1 MALAASLVPEDVDRP
16 DSPDGGG
23 EEEPTPPPSPP
34 RADDDP
40 TPPPSPPE
48 AEAAR
53 SRTRPDSATR
63 SVSPEP
69 TPSQHVSPAAQ
80 PELRSRRQERRDRTG
95 SVVGGSGV
103 RPGCVAPA
111 CVAGGSSS
119 AASRHNSQ
127 EFAKPPD
134 TANASPPSST
144 SIQPGVVRRRASLN
158 DRSYN
163 NAAASAEK
171 EEEEEKDSKS
181 TDKGGI
187 DAATFINTRPWVRQ
201 RPKSTGKEDTHPDQ
215 ESTHFWDPDR
225 APAHILD
232 TFGAV
237 LNYVHMMI
245 LPMICFIYQTLPTWA
260 AFTMLIFD
268 AWMAVDIY
276 MNLKGMRPYYEK
288 KNATLVTNKKQIRQ
302 HYLRA
307 SPSICFHPYH
317 TSSSPSL
324 LARTARSA
332 PTIACAALFA
342 STGCEM
348 SSLGLRTRLSFKAT
362 SRSHG

>member
-1 MALAASLVPEDVDRP
+1 MVLPNTQEGAKALAASLVPEDVDRP

-80 PELRSRRQERRDRTG
+80 PELRSRREERRDRTG

-134 TANASPPSST
+134 TANAGRRPPPLSSPASCAVARRSTIVHTTTPPLPPRRRRRRRTVKALIKAVLMRPPSS
-144 SIQPGVVRRRASLN
+144 
-158 DRSYN
+158 
-163 NAAASAEK
+163 
-171 EEEEEKDSKS
+171 
-181 TDKGGI
+181 
-187 DAATFINTRPWVRQ
+187 TRPWVRQ

-245 LPMICFIYQTLPTWA
+245 LPMICFIYQS
-260 AFTMLIFD
+260 
-268 AWMAVDIY
+268 Y
-276 MNLKGMRPYYEK
+276 QCG
-288 KNATLVTNKKQIRQ
+288 Q
-302 HYLRA
+302 
-307 SPSICFHPYH
+307 PSRC
-317 TSSSPSL
+317 
-324 LARTARSA
+324 
-332 PTIACAALFA
+332 
-342 STGCEM
+342 
-348 SSLGLRTRLSFKAT
+348 
-362 SRSHG
+362 